1 MRHPSAH
8 NLLSDRQYG
17 FRKGRSTDD
26 LLVFLTESCS
36 SSFRD
41 FDETFAVGLDISK
54 AFDRVWHKSLISKLP
69 YYWFYLSLRIFI
81 ASFLSDRS
89 IATVVDGHCFSPKP
103 INSGVS
109 HGSVLS
115 SLSIINQWSP
125 KFDSMPYLLLCW
137 WHHLAFFDVM
147 QQTPDPTRI
156 KWLKARY
163 FRTPNLWSFTSF

>member
-69 YYWFYLSLRIFI
+69 SYGFYPSLCDSLSHRRNV
-81 ASFLSDRS
+81 A
-89 IATVVDGHCFSPKP
+89 
-103 INSGVS
+103 
-109 HGSVLS
+109 
-115 SLSIINQWSP
+115 SLSIFFRYIHADCSSELANC
-125 KFDSMPYLLLCW
+125 MPPPSRGIAAQDLY
-137 WHHLAFFDVM
+137 FFSSLFCPS
-147 QQTPDPTRI
+147 T
-156 KWLKARY
+156 
-163 FRTPNLWSFTSF
+163 